1 LCRAKSD
8 KHSSPAFF
16 KSMSL
21 IGGEGY
27 EGRLNYGI
35 LDCDLP
41 LPSNKTTLERFNLT
55 VTGDIKKAL
64 PMFYVA
70 NGQPPKMLPHGYYA
84 TAERADALL
93 KFVLQATKSRGWR
106 SVKDAKGLRNC
117 IKKKNC
123 AVVLYP
129 GKVRTDDD
137 GGKLLDSLADRSR
150 LVNYVVANSDVLG
163 LSIESEFPDVNAG
176 VSEFPRVVLLKHGPE
191 KTLLFKAHT
200 GHVTSDE
207 AGAFISKNVADP
219 SGKGF
224 QSIAVN
230 ELFFTKKTTMAGQ
243 KSREQLRANKKKKAE
258 KEKEEFGARTGG
270 DDAEK
275 DSSKPQKTEPRAT
288 PKADKPK
295 ADKKPAVLEEDDE
308 VYFDEEGF
316 DEEETLDL

>member
-1 LCRAKSD
+1 MFFLKLIIDPNPTPLWKYALMGLLMCGGSFQFLMPLFSSMGDLLTGVSPVHLHPDDMDTLQNVFFGGEPWLVLCRAKSD

-137 GGKLLDSLADRSR
+137 GGNFMCFCLILLAIVYLIF
-150 LVNYVVANSDVLG
+150 LLPLIFEANCS
-163 LSIESEFPDVNAG
+163 
-176 VSEFPRVVLLKHGPE
+176 
-191 KTLLFKAHT
+191 TLWR
-200 GHVTSDE
+200 
-207 AGAFISKNVADP
+207 
-219 SGKGF
+219 
-224 QSIAVN
+224 IA
-230 ELFFTKKTTMAGQ
+230 
-243 KSREQLRANKKKKAE
+243 
-258 KEKEEFGARTGG
+258 
-270 DDAEK
+270 
-275 DSSKPQKTEPRAT
+275 
-288 PKADKPK
+288 
-295 ADKKPAVLEEDDE
+295 PA
-308 VYFDEEGF
+308 
-316 DEEETLDL
+316 